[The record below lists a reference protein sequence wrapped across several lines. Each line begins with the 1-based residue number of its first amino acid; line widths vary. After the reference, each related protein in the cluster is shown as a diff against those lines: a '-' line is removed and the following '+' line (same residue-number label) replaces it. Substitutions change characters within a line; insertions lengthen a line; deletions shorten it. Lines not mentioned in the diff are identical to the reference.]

1 MRSSKFWIIF
11 SAVFIVAFWLGGV
24 KSVLAECSDL
34 AGGIDYCPSI
44 VGGTRCAAYGV
55 MPSCDNL
62 LSEIAPA
69 AQTALNCD
77 NCTFSCA
84 SGWADC
90 DGNIRSN
97 GCEIENLI
105 GRSCTIGG
113 AAGVYTGTPC
123 SLTCTATPRYV
134 SRQHASPGTAE
145 KGYINIKGNVRIT
158 PNDDGTEGDL
168 YLNSDKAIRVDGDGT
183 TSLNI
188 GNWVGDS
195 LNLKVFGNMTTDSL
209 TLGGVRRTNW
219 PEGQWLSSEPD
230 IYYSAGNVGIGTN
243 DPRFRLHVVGNSE
256 IQGVLSVTDGL
267 SVTGGITGSGNIN
280 LQASPLG
287 VLLDGAD
294 RPLITRGY
302 DPFTDGNY
310 KRSGRWG
317 IFMEPNRLTIGVPNL
332 PGKGIQFASYD
343 PSSEIVERLMSIQVD
358 GKVGIGT
365 NNPDSNLHISAP
377 SAVAWPGFKV
387 QGMNPASG
395 VDGLRMQTASK
406 QYNIGVGGATNSYGV
421 ADKLFIWDATAGQQ
435 RLVIDSEGR
444 VGIGTN
450 TPVAQLNVSALRD
463 VDALKAEAGGEGWAE
478 VYAIYGSN
486 RGIGPGVYGLSNSG
500 DGVVG
505 QASAANK
512 SGVYG
517 NNTGSGFGV
526 YGRSKSSSQ
535 AGVGADNSGPNGV
548 SGDDDDGPALKIDS
562 GRLSV
567 RAVDTAVT
575 LTLTGGI
582 YTSRVN
588 VGGAAV
594 GTITIPVV
602 SDSSRQVRIRIDNSY
617 VTSNSKIFLTPAPNP
632 GSVNI
637 NGFDSLGVH
646 EQANGYFGIF
656 WGPPNYGGKI
666 NFMIIN

>member
-1 MRSSKFWIIF
+1 M
-11 SAVFIVAFWLGGV
+11 
-24 KSVLAECSDL
+24 
-34 AGGIDYCPSI
+34 
-44 VGGTRCAAYGV
+44 
-55 MPSCDNL
+55 
-62 LSEIAPA
+62 
-69 AQTALNCD
+69 
-77 NCTFSCA
+77 
-84 SGWADC
+84 
-90 DGNIRSN
+90 
-97 GCEIENLI
+97 
-105 GRSCTIGG
+105 
-113 AAGVYTGTPC
+113 
-123 SLTCTATPRYV
+123 
-134 SRQHASPGTAE
+134 H
-145 KGYINIKGNVRIT
+145 
-158 PNDDGTEGDL
+158 
-168 YLNSDKAIRVDGDGT
+168 
-183 TSLNI
+183 
-188 GNWVGDS
+188 
-195 LNLKVFGNMTTDSL
+195 
-209 TLGGVRRTNW
+209 
-219 PEGQWLSSEPD
+219 
-230 IYYSAGNVGIGTN
+230 
-243 DPRFRLHVVGNSE
+243 
-256 IQGVLSVTDGL
+256 
-267 SVTGGITGSGNIN
+267 
-280 LQASPLG
+280 
-287 VLLDGAD
+287 
-294 RPLITRGY
+294 
-302 DPFTDGNY
+302 
-310 KRSGRWG
+310 
-317 IFMEPNRLTIGVPNL
+317 
-332 PGKGIQFASYD
+332 
-343 PSSEIVERLMSIQVD
+343 
-358 GKVGIGT
+358 
-365 NNPDSNLHISAP
+365 
-377 SAVAWPGFKV
+377 
-387 QGMNPASG
+387 
-395 VDGLRMQTASK
+395 
-406 QYNIGVGGATNSYGV
+406 
-421 ADKLFIWDATAGQQ
+421 
-435 RLVIDSEGR
+435 
-444 VGIGTN
+444 
-450 TPVAQLNVSALRD
+450 
-463 VDALKAEAGGEGWAE
+463 
-478 VYAIYGSN
+478 